1 MATVRS
7 ELFIRKRR
15 FGLNT
20 VTDGK
25 DHTRIAKM
33 RKEKE
38 RIGSANSNVNERQP
52 TVLLAD
58 DHEIV
63 VEGLRRVLET
73 DFALIGIVANGLAL
87 VTDSKRL
94 KPDVIVADISMPLL
108 NGIEAARQIQ
118 KAGLSAKI
126 VFLSMHPD
134 IVYVSE
140 AFRAGGLAY
149 VLKSSAGIEIV
160 NAIREVL
167 QGGTYVSPSIDKSLL
182 EAQIKRDDSSRDK
195 LKGLSPRL
203 SEVLQMTAEGK
214 STKKIAELLKISP
227 RTVEFHRYRAM
238 EALDLHTIA
247 ELVQYAI
254 KHRLIGPD

>member
-38 RIGSANSNVNERQP
+38 RIGSAKSNVNERQP

-58 DHEIV
+58 DHDIV
-63 VEGLRRVLET
+63 VQGLRRVLET
-73 DFALIGIVANGLAL
+73 DFDVIGIVADGLAL

-94 KPDVIVADISMPLL
+94 KPDVIVVDVSMPLL

-118 KAGLSAKI
+118 KAGLRAKI

-134 IVYVSE
+134 IIYVSE

-167 QGGTYVSPSIDKSLL
+167 QGRTYVSPSIDKSLL

-195 LKGLSPRL
+195 LQGLSPRL
-203 SEVLQMTAEGK
+203 
-214 STKKIAELLKISP
+214 
-227 RTVEFHRYRAM
+227 
-238 EALDLHTIA
+238 
-247 ELVQYAI
+247 
-254 KHRLIGPD
+254 

>member
-1 MATVRS
+1 MATVPS
-7 ELFIRKRR
+7 ELVIRKLS
-15 FGLNT
+15 FCLNT

-25 DHTRIAKM
+25 DHTRIAKI
-33 RKEKE
+33 RKDKEK
-38 RIGSANSNVNERQP
+38 IGSANSNVNERQP

-73 DFALIGIVANGLAL
+73 DFDVIGIAADGLAL

-94 KPDVIVADISMPLL
+94 KPDVIVVDVSMPLL

-118 KAGLSAKI
+118 KAKI

-134 IVYVSE
+134 IIYVSE

-167 QGGTYVSPSIDKSLL
+167 QGRTYVTPSIDKSLL
-182 EAQIKRDDSSRDK
+182 KAQLKRDDRSRDK
-195 LKGLSPRL
+195 LQGLSPRL
-203 SEVLQMTAEGK
+203 REVLQLTAEGK

-254 KHRLIGPD
+254 KHRLIDPD